1 MFAET
6 LSPIDQIG
14 VDAVTIL
21 TVYLSVVCSAQ
32 VGGQRL
38 WRSDWCRILCIAAC
52 VDFLTATSV
61 EIRKSVVSF

>member
-6 LSPIDQIG
+6 LSPINKIW

-32 VGGQRL
+32 VGGQRFR
-38 WRSDWCRILCIAAC
+38 RSDCCRILCIAAC

-61 EIRKSVVSF
+61 EMR